1 MSASKPS
8 LMKRSKGMEHLT
20 QDELDRYFELD
31 EKVKK
36 VVEEIAPLCTDITS
50 REEIERI
57 EDDKNGT
64 ITVYVYSSDCG
75 HDWYEIP
82 KNYLFMSIAEIKD
95 EMRKRREE
103 EERRLEEERK
113 AEEKRKEK
121 RKLEREK
128 REYERLKKKFE

>member
-1 MSASKPS
+1 MSTE
-8 LMKRSKGMEHLT
+8 RLT
-20 QDELDRYFELD
+20 REELDRYLELD

-36 VVEEIAPLCTDITS
+36 AAEKIAPLCTDITS

-57 EDDKNGT
+57 EDSKNGT

-82 KNYLFMSIAEIKD
+82 KSYLFMSDDEIKD

-103 EERRLEEERK
+103 AERRREEERK
-113 AEEKRKEK
+113 AEEK

-128 REYERLKKKFE
+128 REYERLKKIFGGK

>member
-1 MSASKPS
+1 MDNY
-8 LMKRSKGMEHLT
+8 MEHLT

-36 VVEEIAPLCTDITS
+36 VVEEIAPLCTNITS

-64 ITVYVYSSDCG
+64 ITIYVYSPDCG

-82 KNYLFMSIAEIKD
+82 KNYFFMSDAEIKD

-103 EERRLEEERK
+103 VKRRVEEERK
-113 AEEKRKEK
+113 AEEKRK
-121 RKLEREK
+121 LEREK
-128 REYERLKKKFE
+128 LEYERLKKKFEKMED